1 MTGKARL
8 SQDYAYHNDAIIPAG
23 AFCFLSRMQEPPA
36 NSFRGLDAQ
45 RGRPRRGFEYPSIQ
59 AMIGVQLLIHRA

>member
-23 AFCFLSRMQEPPA
+23 AFLFPVE
-36 NSFRGLDAQ
+36 DAGAARQLFQ
-45 RGRPRRGFEYPSIQ
+45 R
-59 AMIGVQLLIHRA
+59 A